1 MPSSAIL
8 DVAIGVAFV
17 YLFFSMICSVVNEGI
32 AALLA
37 SRAKNLVTG
46 IKSLFSE
53 SEVSAGEQFV
63 QAIYQHGLVRGLYKD
78 PPGKKQPDVLTLAQK
93 KIHLNLPAYIPS
105 RAFATALLDILAPSD
120 GKTPHALGQIRES
133 ISKLPEST
141 AANKALVSLSASTG
155 EDLSEFQSKVEDWYN
170 DSMERAASWYKRKTQ
185 MVLLGLGLVVA
196 VGMNVDS
203 IRIALTLWNNPAAR
217 QAAVDV
223 AQKYVEK
230 NPITASGQGDF
241 KQLKD
246 EAKTL
251 ASVSQTLPVPFGWQ
265 SEMEAN
271 ADSFDNPSSHFGF
284 WSKKIIGWFVTA
296 LALSLGA
303 PFWFDMPNK
312 FMMARSSVKPK
323 GEKKDSK

>member
-37 SRAKNLVTG
+37 LRAKNLVAG

-53 SEVSAGEQFV
+53 SEVSKDKQFV
-63 QAIYQHGLVRGLYKD
+63 QEIYQHGLVRGLYRD
-78 PPGKKQPDVLTLAQK
+78 PPGNKPPDVLELVK
-93 KIHLNLPAYIPS
+93 KKTNVNLPAYIPS
-105 RAFATALLDILAPSD
+105 RTFSIALLDILDPSD
-120 GKTPHALGQIRES
+120 GKVVHVLQNIRDS

-141 AANKALVSLSASTG
+141 AKDALVSLAANTG
-155 EDLSEFQSKVEDWYN
+155 TELTEFQNKVEDWYN

-185 MVLLGLGLVVA
+185 MVLLALGLLVA

-203 IRIALTLWNNPAAR
+203 IRIALTLWNNPVAR

-230 NPITASGQGDF
+230 NPITSTGEGDF
-241 KQLKD
+241 KKIKD
-246 EAKTL
+246 EANTL
-251 ASVSQTLPVPFGWQ
+251 TSVSQTLPVPFGWQ
-265 SEMEAN
+265 SEIETN
-271 ADSFDNPSSHFGF
+271 SGSFGSIGF
-284 WSKKIIGWFVTA
+284 WSKKVIGWFVTA

-303 PFWFDMPNK
+303 PFWFDILNK

-323 GEKKDSK
+323 GEKKDSA

>member
-37 SRAKNLVTG
+37 LRAKNLVAG

-53 SEVSAGEQFV
+53 SEVSKDKQFV
-63 QAIYQHGLVRGLYKD
+63 QEIYRHGLVRGLYRD
-78 PPGKKQPDVLTLAQK
+78 PPGNKPLDVLELVK
-93 KIHLNLPAYIPS
+93 KKTNVNLPAYIPS
-105 RAFATALLDILAPSD
+105 RTFSIALLDILDPSD
-120 GKTPHALGQIRES
+120 GKVVHVLQNIRDS

-141 AANKALVSLSASTG
+141 AKDALVSLAANTG
-155 EDLSEFQSKVEDWYN
+155 SELSEFQNKVEDWYN

-185 MVLLGLGLVVA
+185 MVLLALGLLVA

-203 IRIALTLWNNPAAR
+203 IRIALTLWNNPVAR

-230 NPITASGQGDF
+230 NPIASTGEGDF
-241 KQLKD
+241 KKIKD
-246 EAKTL
+246 EANTL
-251 ASVSQTLPVPFGWQ
+251 TSVSQTLPVPFGWQ
-265 SEMEAN
+265 SEIETN
-271 ADSFDNPSSHFGF
+271 SSSFGSIGF
-284 WSKKIIGWFVTA
+284 WSKKVIGWFVTA

-303 PFWFDMPNK
+303 PFWFDILNK

-323 GEKKDSK
+323 GEKKDSA